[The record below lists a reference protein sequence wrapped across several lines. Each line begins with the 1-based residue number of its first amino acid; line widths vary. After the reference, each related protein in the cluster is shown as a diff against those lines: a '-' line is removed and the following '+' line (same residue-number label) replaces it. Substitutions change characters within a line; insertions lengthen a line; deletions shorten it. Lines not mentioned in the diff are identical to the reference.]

1 MPTVITR
8 KGTRMKKIIV
18 FALAAFILT
27 EAASAAGSD
36 TSSSSATT
44 SSSDRYGNSDKKNKN
59 VDIFSEVNS
68 LISRSKFE
76 EAHAKL
82 AVMKAGANEADRLN
96 LLGFTARKTGNLSK
110 AGKYYDAA
118 LELHPK
124 HTGALEYQGELF
136 IQLGMIDRAK
146 LNLAKLEKICWL
158 PCSAERQLREAIN
171 SAMTN

>member
-1 MPTVITR
+1 
-8 KGTRMKKIIV
+8 MKKIIGLV
-18 FALAAFILT
+18 LTAFILT
-27 EAASAAGSD
+27 EVASAAGSD
-36 TSSSSATT
+36 PSSGSATT
-44 SSSDRYGNSDKKNKN
+44 SSSDRYGNSNNN

-82 AVMKAGANEADRLN
+82 AAMKAGANEADRLN

-118 LELHPK
+118 LELHPR

-136 IQLGMIDRAK
+136 IQLGMLDRAK

>member
-1 MPTVITR
+1 
-8 KGTRMKKIIV
+8 MKKIIGLV
-18 FALAAFILT
+18 LTAFILT
-27 EAASAAGSD
+27 EVASAAGSD
-36 TSSSSATT
+36 ASSGSATT
-44 SSSDRYGNSDKKNKN
+44 SSSGRYGNSNKN

>member
-1 MPTVITR
+1 
-8 KGTRMKKIIV
+8 MKKIIG
-18 FALAAFILT
+18 FALAVFILT
-27 EAASAAGSD
+27 EAASAAGGD
-36 TSSSSATT
+36 ASSSSATT
-44 SSSDRYGNSDKKNKN
+44 PSSDRYGSSNKK

-68 LISRSKFE
+68 LIRRSKFE

-82 AVMKAGANEADRLN
+82 AAMKAGVNEADRLN
-96 LLGFTARKTGNLSK
+96 LLGFTARKTGNLKK
-110 AGKYYDAA
+110 AEKYYDAA

-136 IQLGMIDRAK
+136 IQLGMINKAK

>member
-1 MPTVITR
+1 M
-8 KGTRMKKIIV
+8 
-18 FALAAFILT
+18 T
-27 EAASAAGSD
+27 EVASAAGSAA
-36 TSSSSATT
+36 SSGSATT
-44 SSSDRYGNSDKKNKN
+44 SSSDRYGNSNKN